1 MDKGKKQD
9 FTGAEL
15 LEVKKSRK
23 ADLEQ
28 NRSTW
33 LLLVI
38 MMQFVNGIKKT
49 DGYALRIK
57 KWDFIL

>member
-28 NRSTW
+28 NRSVKVFSF
-33 LLLVI
+33 LDEDADYLYGG
-38 MMQFVNGIKKT
+38 F
-49 DGYALRIK
+49 A
-57 KWDFIL
+57 ILD